1 MAAQEMK
8 LRTVNATRY
17 VTPLREGGSLPA
29 IVEADDAG
37 MYVLKF
43 RGAGQG
49 PKVLVAEIIVGEI
62 ARAAGLA
69 MPEIV
74 LIELDA
80 DLARTEPDPEIQ
92 QLIRASAGLNLAFD
106 YLPGSITFD
115 PIADQPDAMLASS
128 IVWLDAY
135 TTNPDRTANNP
146 NLLIWNRRPWLIDH
160 GAALYIHHTWRD
172 PDEHARRPFER
183 IGQHVLLP
191 YADSIVTAD
200 ARLASRIDEPT
211 LTDLVAALPDAWLPD
226 DPVAGDAA
234 GQRQAYVRY
243 LTLRLE
249 APRSFVEEAE
259 RARTAA

>member
-1 MAAQEMK
+1 
-8 LRTVNATRY
+8 L
-17 VTPLREGGSLPA
+17 LH
-29 IVEADDAG
+29 
-37 MYVLKF
+37 
-43 RGAGQG
+43 
-49 PKVLVAEIIVGEI
+49 
-62 ARAAGLA
+62 
-69 MPEIV
+69 
-74 LIELDA
+74 
-80 DLARTEPDPEIQ
+80 
-92 QLIRASAGLNLAFD
+92 ASVGLNLALDF
-106 YLPGSITFD
+106 LPGSVMFD
-115 PIADQPDAMLASS
+115 PAAGDRADEDLASAA
-128 IVWLDAY
+128 VWFDAFV
-135 TTNPDRTANNP
+135 TNIDRTARNP
-146 NLLIWNRRPWLIDH
+146 NLLCWHKSIYFIDH

-226 DPVAGDAA
+226 DPVVGDAA
-234 GQRQAYVRY
+234 AQRQSYVRY